1 LLRQLRD
8 APQDLLIAEVEIAD
22 PWVGVR

>member
-8 APQDLLIAEVEIAD
+8 APQDLLSAEVEIAD